1 MEAKQW
7 IGIDIHKRQFTVC
20 RIVTPGEQE
29 IKKYSR
35 DAAGFEEFKNVLDDK
50 TVIGIESTCWT
61 RHFAMQFKDSVKDI
75 LIFNTVDLKH
85 LMSRIKK
92 NDKNDAAAI
101 AKVIQLYDKTDLCLS
116 HLHNDASME
125 TLILLRIREN
135 LVSEI
140 TSLRNCLRSNVEGLG
155 FELPKNFYY
164 DPEKDR
170 AFLRT
175 IPVGE
180 VMGQAMM
187 RLYDTIDFCRN
198 AVLELETLCKKANE
212 NNEYYH
218 ALKSEI
224 CGVGNITAAYLAAK
238 IEDIGRF
245 ESPKKLSAYLG
256 MVPRVVESDDK
267 RVNCGITKRGNKTL
281 MRLLVQSAWS
291 AVNHHTKYE
300 EYFHRLAARKPRQ
313 KAIIAVAR
321 KIIVEVF
328 YTLKNLQ
335 ARIAA

>member
-20 RIVTPGEQE
+20 RIVTSGEQE
-29 IKKYSR
+29 IKKYPR
-35 DAAGFEEFKNVLDDK
+35 DAAGFEEFGNVLDEE

-61 RHFAMQFKDSVKDI
+61 RHFAMQFKDRVKDI

-101 AKVIQLYDKTDLCLS
+101 AKVIRLYNKADLCLS
-116 HLHNDASME
+116 HLHNDAAAE
-125 TLILLRIREN
+125 TLMLLRMREN

-140 TSLRNCLRSNVEGLG
+140 TSLRNCLRSNVEGSG

-175 IPVGE
+175 LPVGE
-180 VMGQAMM
+180 IMGEAMM
-187 RLYDTIDFCRN
+187 RLYDTIDGCRN
-198 AVLELETLCKKANE
+198 AALELEALCKKANE
-212 NNEYYH
+212 NNEYYR
-218 ALKSEI
+218 ALKNEVS
-224 CGVGNITAAYLAAK
+224 GVGNITAAYLAAK

-245 ESPKKLSAYLG
+245 DSPKKLSAYLG
-256 MVPRVVESDDK
+256 MVPRVVESDGK
-267 RVNCGITKRGNKTL
+267 RVNCGITKRGNRTL

-300 EYFHRLAARKPRQ
+300 EYFNRLVTRKPRQ

-328 YTLKNLQ
+328 YVLKNVKAL
-335 ARIAA
+335 AAA